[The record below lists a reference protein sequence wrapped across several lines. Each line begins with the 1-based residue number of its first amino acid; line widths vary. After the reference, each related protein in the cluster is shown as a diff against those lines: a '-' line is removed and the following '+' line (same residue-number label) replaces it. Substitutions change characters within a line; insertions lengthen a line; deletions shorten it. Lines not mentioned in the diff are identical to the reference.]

1 MGSGGRSD
9 FFGILGIV
17 SRREKQ
23 SRRWRATRCVLSA
36 SFAHLFTVLTHMRPY
51 LTQCYEREGFPR
63 TNNEMEQTIHALK
76 AHYRRI
82 SGRKSWNAYLL
93 RYGGC
98 VAYREWWVHQPDG
111 EALLQDRLR
120 RVPTAS
126 WQAVRQ
132 QTRQSHQVQL
142 NRFRFRQQPVHYLAA
157 LEQRWEQTLRT

>member
-1 MGSGGRSD
+1 MNGEERTD
-9 FFGILGIV
+9 D
-17 SRREKQ
+17 EKM
-23 SRRWRATRCVLSA
+23 RLR
-36 SFAHLFTVLTHMRPY
+36 HLFTVLTHMRPY